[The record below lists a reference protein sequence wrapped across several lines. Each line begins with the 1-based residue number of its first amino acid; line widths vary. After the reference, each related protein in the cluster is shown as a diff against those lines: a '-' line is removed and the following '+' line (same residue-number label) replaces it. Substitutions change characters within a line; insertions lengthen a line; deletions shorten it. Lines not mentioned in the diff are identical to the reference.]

1 MIWGDI
7 SSITVADILYVG
19 LVYAGFEKARQN
31 VAISE
36 NTQRFIDFYGVPPT
50 TAEPFFRDLRDK
62 YPDIRYKIVLMT
74 MNWFRLYDLERVL
87 SGRWGYNDLQ
97 FIRNTVK
104 NYTKKIASL
113 KDLKIVFG
121 NFDPKDKFPFG
132 IDTVHF
138 ITNEF
143 RLDPSGEW
151 YDFKSHSSG
160 LKYELC
166 LSVCCPSIVW
176 LRGPFPASHHDI
188 TVFRGGKPE
197 EDKASWDRD
206 ALYFK
211 MEELLEE
218 GQRGVGDSAYIGE
231 PDKIIITDR
240 YQSAELKQFLTRIK
254 QREETPH
261 SRLKSWNILA
271 NRFRHGSSTK
281 NKMELHG
288 DVVTSIVVI
297 TQYDYENGRPPFQ

>member
-113 KDLKIVFG
+113 KDSKLCSEILIQKTSSHLELIQSTSLRM
-121 NFDPKDKFPFG
+121 NSDL
-132 IDTVHF
+132 I
-138 ITNEF
+138 
-143 RLDPSGEW
+143 RQASGMT
-151 YDFKSHSSG
+151 S
-160 LKYELC
+160 
-166 LSVCCPSIVW
+166 
-176 LRGPFPASHHDI
+176 
-188 TVFRGGKPE
+188 
-197 EDKASWDRD
+197 KAT
-206 ALYFK
+206 A
-211 MEELLEE
+211 
-218 GQRGVGDSAYIGE
+218 QA
-231 PDKIIITDR
+231 
-240 YQSAELKQFLTRIK
+240 
-254 QREETPH
+254 
-261 SRLKSWNILA
+261 
-271 NRFRHGSSTK
+271 
-281 NKMELHG
+281 
-288 DVVTSIVVI
+288 
-297 TQYDYENGRPPFQ
+297 